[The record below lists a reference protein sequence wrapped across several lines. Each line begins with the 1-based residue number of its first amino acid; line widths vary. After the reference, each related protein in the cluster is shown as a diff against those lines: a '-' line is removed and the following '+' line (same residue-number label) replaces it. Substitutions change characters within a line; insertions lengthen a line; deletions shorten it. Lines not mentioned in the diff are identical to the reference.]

1 MGCPADVEN
10 SLSMSQLALG
20 LVRWLLRLLGA
31 ALIAIVLGAV
41 AAVYLAVDRQPLV
54 TTLVHFTPEH
64 IARAKLLLDR
74 NDPRRLRQGEVRT
87 IAVSQEDLD
96 LAINYAASRLGRGAA
111 SAVLQDGSATVR
123 LTVMLPSNP
132 LGNYLNL
139 TAVLVEAQ
147 DLPRLDEL
155 RLGRLPIP
163 RQLAEWALGQGVAY
177 TPGGADY
184 VRALQQVLKRVVL
197 RKNQLTVVYKW
208 DDQLPDRLRSALVPA
223 ETVARAKAY
232 QTRLAELIRPPATGR
247 MSLSSLLQPLME
259 LARQRSA
266 ESGNAVEENQAAIL
280 ILTLYV
286 NGRDLATL
294 VPAARN
300 WPIPGPGRVALGGRD
315 DFAQHFTIS
324 AALSATSGSPLAE
337 AVGLYKEVEDS
348 RGGSGFSF
356 NDIAADLAGTRFG
369 QLATTSEKDAIALQ
383 GRFAQ
388 AILDADLLPKV
399 SDLPEFMSDSEFK
412 RRYGGIGLPAYNA
425 MMRDIDMRLSALPL
439 YH

>member
-1 MGCPADVEN
+1 
-10 SLSMSQLALG
+10 MSRLAFG
-20 LVRWLLRLLGA
+20 LVRWLLRL
-31 ALIAIVLGAV
+31 VGAV
-41 AAVYLAVDRQPLV
+41 LIVVLLGTAVAVYLAVERQPLV
-54 TTLVHFTPEH
+54 DTQINFTPEH
-64 IARAKLLLDR
+64 IARAKLLLER

-87 IAVSQEDLD
+87 IVVSQGDLD
-96 LAINYAASRLGRGAA
+96 LATNYAASRLGRGAA

-139 TAVLVEAQ
+139 TVVLVEAQ
-147 DLPRLDEL
+147 DIPRLDEL

-163 RQLAEWALGQGVAY
+163 SQLAEWALRQGVAH

-184 VRALQQVLKRVVL
+184 VSALQQVLKRVVL
-197 RKNQLTVVYKW
+197 RKNQLTVVYQW
-208 DDQLPDRLRSALVPA
+208 DDQLPDRLRSVLLPA
-223 ETVARAKAY
+223 ETVARTKAY
-232 QTRLAELIRPPATGR
+232 QTRLAELTRPSAAGR
-247 MSLSSLLQPLME
+247 MSLSSLLRPLME

-266 ESGNAVEENQAAIL
+266 ESGKAVEENQAAIL
-280 ILTLYV
+280 VLTLYV

-294 VPAARN
+294 VPAARS
-300 WPIPGPGRVALGGRD
+300 WPIPAPGRVALGGRD

-324 AALSATSGSPLAE
+324 AAVSATSGSPLAE

-369 QLATTSEKDAIALQ
+369 KLATTSEAGALALQ

-388 AILDADLLPKV
+388 AIRDADLLPKV
-399 SDLPEFMSDSEFK
+399 SDLPEFMSESEFK
-412 RRYGGIGLPAYNA
+412 RRYGGIGSPAYNA
-425 MMRDIDMRLSALPL
+425 MMGDIDQRLLALPL

>member
-1 MGCPADVEN
+1 
-10 SLSMSQLALG
+10 MSRRAFG
-20 LVRWLLRLLGA
+20 LVRWLLGLVGVVLIVALLGA
-31 ALIAIVLGAV
+31 A
-41 AAVYLAVDRQPLV
+41 AAVYLAVERQPLV
-54 TTLVHFTPEH
+54 DTQINFTPEH
-64 IARAKLLLDR
+64 IARAKLLLER

-87 IAVSQEDLD
+87 VTVSQGDLD
-96 LAINYAASRLGRGAA
+96 LAINYAANRLGRGAA

-132 LGNYLNL
+132 LGNYINL
-139 TAVLVEAQ
+139 TAVLVDSR

-163 RQLAEWALGQGVAY
+163 RQLAEWALRQGVAH
-177 TPGGADY
+177 TTGGDEY
-184 VRALQQVLKRVVL
+184 VRALQQVVKQVVL

-232 QTRLAELIRPPATGR
+232 QTRLAELTRVSTKGR

-259 LARQRSA
+259 LARRRSA

-280 ILTLYV
+280 VLTLYV

-324 AALSATSGSPLAE
+324 AALSATSGSPLSD
-337 AVGLYKEVEDS
+337 AVGLYKEVQDS

-356 NDIAADLAGTRFG
+356 NDLAADLAGTRFG
-369 QLATTSEKDAIALQ
+369 KLATTSEAGAIALQ

-388 AILDADLLPKV
+388 AIRDADLLPKV
-399 SDLPEFMSDSEFK
+399 SDLPEFLSESEFK
-412 RRYGGIGLPAYNA
+412 RRYGGVGTPAYNA
-425 MMRDIDMRLSALPL
+425 MVRDIQQRLSALPL

>member
-1 MGCPADVEN
+1 
-10 SLSMSQLALG
+10 MSQLARG
-20 LVRWLLRLLGA
+20 LVRWLLWLVA
-31 ALIAIVLGAV
+31 AVLIAIVVGA
-41 AAVYLAVDRQPLV
+41 ATAVYLAVDRQPLV
-54 TTLVHFTPEH
+54 ATLVHFTPEH
-64 IARAKLLLDR
+64 IARAKLLLER

-87 IAVSQEDLD
+87 IVVSQEDLD

-132 LGNYLNL
+132 LGNYVNL
-139 TAVLVEAQ
+139 TVVLVEAQ

-163 RQLAEWALGQGVAY
+163 RQLAEWALRQGVAY

-197 RKNQLTVVYKW
+197 RKNQVTVVYQW

-232 QTRLAELIRPPATGR
+232 QTRLAELTRGSIKGRRP
-247 MSLSSLLQPLME
+247 LSTLLLPLME

-266 ESGNAVEENQAAIL
+266 EAGHAVEENQTAL
-280 ILTLYV
+280 LVLTLYV
-286 NGRDLATL
+286 NGQDLAAI
-294 VPAARN
+294 VPAARH
-300 WPIPGPGRVALGGRD
+300 WPVPGPGHVTLGGRG

-324 AALSATSGSPLAE
+324 SALSATSGSPLSD
-337 AVGLYKEVEDS
+337 AVGLYKEVQDS

-356 NDIAADLAGTRFG
+356 NDIAADLAGSRFG
-369 QLATTSEKDAIALQ
+369 EQATASEAAAIALQ
-383 GRFAQ
+383 RRVAQ
-388 AILDADLLPKV
+388 VNSDADLLPKV
-399 SDLPEFMSDSEFK
+399 SDLPEFLSESEFK
-412 RRYGGIGLPAYNA
+412 RRYGGVGTPAYNA
-425 MMRDIDMRLSALPL
+425 MVRDIQQRLSALPL

>member
-1 MGCPADVEN
+1 
-10 SLSMSQLALG
+10 MSRLAFG
-20 LVRWLLRLLGA
+20 LVRWLLRLVGA
-31 ALIAIVLGAV
+31 VMIVLLLGTA
-41 AAVYLAVDRQPLV
+41 AAVYLAVERQPLV
-54 TTLVHFTPEH
+54 DTQINFTPDH
-64 IARAKLLLDR
+64 IARAKLLLER

-87 IAVSQEDLD
+87 IAVSQGDLD

-132 LGNYLNL
+132 LGNCLNL
-139 TAVLVEAQ
+139 TVVLVEAQ

-163 RQLAEWALGQGVAY
+163 RQLAEWVLRKAVAY

-184 VRALQQVLKRVVL
+184 VSALQQVLKQVVL

-232 QTRLAELIRPPATGR
+232 QTRLAELIRPSATGR

-266 ESGNAVEENQAAIL
+266 ESGKAVEENQAAIL
-280 ILTLYV
+280 VLTLYV

-300 WPIPGPGRVALGGRD
+300 WPVPGPGRVALGGRD

-324 AALSATSGSPLAE
+324 AALSATSGSPLSD

-356 NDIAADLAGTRFG
+356 NDIAADLAGSRFG
-369 QLATTSEKDAIALQ
+369 EQATASEGGAIALQ

-388 AILDADLLPKV
+388 VIRDADLLPKI
-399 SDLPEFMSDSEFK
+399 SDLPEFMPESEFK
-412 RRYGGIGLPAYNA
+412 RRYGGIGSPAYNA
-425 MMRDIDMRLSALPL
+425 MMRDIDQRVSELPL

>member
-1 MGCPADVEN
+1 
-10 SLSMSQLALG
+10 MSRLAFG
-20 LVRWLLRLLGA
+20 LVRWLLWLVGAVVIMVLLGT
-31 ALIAIVLGAV
+31 V
-41 AAVYLAVDRQPLV
+41 AAVYLAVERQPLV
-54 TTLVHFTPEH
+54 DTQINFTPEH
-64 IARAKLLLDR
+64 IARAKLLLER

-87 IAVSQEDLD
+87 ITVSQEDLD

-123 LTVMLPSNP
+123 LTVLLPSNP

-139 TAVLVEAQ
+139 TAVLVDAQ

-163 RQLAEWALGQGVAY
+163 SQLAEWALRRGVAH

-184 VRALQQVLKRVVL
+184 VSALQQVLKQVVL
-197 RKNQLTVVYKW
+197 RKNNLTVVYQW
-208 DDQLPDRLRSALVPA
+208 DDQLPDRLRSVLLPA

-232 QTRLAELIRPPATGR
+232 QTRLAELTRPSATGR

-266 ESGNAVEENQAAIL
+266 ESGKAVEENQAAIL
-280 ILTLYV
+280 VLTLYV

-294 VPAARN
+294 VPAART

-324 AALSATSGSPLAE
+324 AALSATSGSPLAD
-337 AVGLYKEVEDS
+337 AVGVYKEVQDS

-369 QLATTSEKDAIALQ
+369 KLATTSETGAIALQ

-388 AILDADLLPKV
+388 AIRDADLLPKV
-399 SDLPEFMSDSEFK
+399 SDLPEFMPESEFK
-412 RRYGGIGLPAYNA
+412 RRYGGIGAPAYNA
-425 MMRDIDMRLSALPL
+425 MMRDIDQRLSALPL